1 MKINIRNLA
10 LTAFAVASLSACT
23 DIETYPD
30 GRVEFEEI
38 FSTNKLTAGYL
49 NGCYNTFITVLNQDV
64 YYTDPATAA
73 VTYSF
78 LDATTD
84 NAQDVDDLNGGQYSS
99 WKNGALTAFNNPIK
113 GMDRWGLY
121 YNAISRLNIFLNNL
135 DDAVVLLES
144 DRTRWRGE
152 AHGLR
157 AYFYFR
163 LAKNYGGVPIILDQK
178 DYSDYDYSK
187 VEPATFNDV
196 VRLILDDC
204 QKVLDN
210 SEIGWN
216 FGNSAKD
223 MPRMTKAIAS
233 AIMSE
238 AALYAASPLYADEPN
253 AMTWAEAEQICKKAL
268 NDCKSNGYSL
278 FTTVAGSTDNANMI
292 TCTAYDNMFMKEPTY
307 NSANDKEC
315 ILGTTRVRVWDYNT
329 APILQGHT
337 SAGACPSQELVDC
350 YETTDGQPVL
360 DLLKPYKDDQHLDPN
375 FNAANT
381 LYDEKNPYAN
391 RDPRL
396 KATIYYNGAHAHL
409 RDDTPK
415 PTIYT
420 CKGATHEQNNS
431 SLKNTRTGYYLHKYF
446 NITSNRT
453 ANMDGW
459 LREFRLAE
467 LMLNYAEASFEANGA
482 NGMAADARTAIND
495 VRKRVNMPALP
506 TTLTDDE
513 MRARIRNERRI
524 EFAFENHRYYDIRR
538 WKILDQT
545 AVVTGMKPVGVQP
558 VEEQDVDEKGEP
570 KFDEFGDPVM
580 VKSYTWTGYER
591 FPVSV
596 SKSVANKYLRLPV
609 PIGEA
614 TNLKS
619 ATGKN
624 FQNEGW

>member
-10 LTAFAVASLSACT
+10 LTAIAVASLSACT
-23 DIETYPD
+23 EIETYPD
-30 GRVEFEEI
+30 GRVDFGEI
-38 FSTNKLTAGYL
+38 FTTNKLTAGYL
-49 NGCYNTFITVLNQDV
+49 NGCYNTFLTVLNQDV

-73 VTYSF
+73 VTYYF
-78 LDATTD
+78 MDALTD
-84 NAQDVDDLNGGQYSS
+84 NAQDVDDLNGGQFSM

-113 GMDRWGLY
+113 GMDRWGQY
-121 YNAISRLNIFLNNL
+121 YNVISRLNIFLNNL

-157 AYFYFR
+157 AYFYYR

-187 VEPATFNDV
+187 VEPATYNEV
-196 VRLILDDC
+196 ARQILADC
-204 QKVLDN
+204 QEVLDN

-216 FGNSAKD
+216 FGNSSKD
-223 MPRMTKAIAS
+223 FPRMTKAIAS

-238 AALYAASPLYADEPN
+238 VALFAASPLYADEPD
-253 AMTWAEAEQICKKAL
+253 AMTWAEAADICKKAM
-268 NDCKSNGYSL
+268 NDCMSNGYAL
-278 FTTVAGSTDNANMI
+278 FKTVPNATDNANMI
-292 TCTAYDNMFMKEPTY
+292 ACTAYDNMFMKEPTY
-307 NSANDKEC
+307 NGANDKEC
-315 ILGTTRVRVWDYNT
+315 ILGKTRVQVWNSNT
-329 APILQGHT
+329 APILTGHT
-337 SAGACPSQELVDC
+337 SAGACPSQELIDC
-350 YETTDGQPVL
+350 YETTDGKRPILGYADAAHLQPIINP
-360 DLLKPYKDDQHLDPN
+360 D
-375 FNAANT
+375 AT

-396 KATIYYNGAHAHL
+396 KATVYYNGAHGHL
-409 RDDTPK
+409 REDTPK

-431 SLKNTRTGYYLHKYF
+431 SVKNTRTGYYLHKYF
-446 NITSNRT
+446 NITSTRT
-453 ANMDGW
+453 ANNDGW
-459 LREFRLAE
+459 MREFRLAE
-467 LMLNYAEASFEANGA
+467 LMLNYAEAAFEANGA
-482 NGMAADARTAIND
+482 ANMPADARKAIND
-495 VRKRVNMPALP
+495 VRDRVKMPALP
-506 TTLTDDE
+506 TTLTDEE
-513 MRARIRNERRI
+513 MRDRIRNERRI

-545 AVVTGMKPVGVQP
+545 AVVTGMVPANVQISE
-558 VEEQDVDEKGEP
+558 VQDVDGKGEP
-570 KFDEFGDPVM
+570 KVDEFGDPVM
-580 VKSYTWTGYER
+580 VKSYSWDGYER
-591 FPVSV
+591 IPVSESKAV
-596 SKSVANKYLRLPV
+596 STKYLRLPV